1 MTSFLWSCAALFSL
15 FVAVEPLSCY
25 TCDVNILGYCL
36 REAPVNC
43 TTAQDRCVT
52 AVAKF
57 SGHILDIHERGCI
70 ENSTCDDS
78 SGTVLTVKYNITR
91 TCCSTSLCNGA
102 GSPRRPLAAALAASL
117 VAAWSL

>member
-1 MTSFLWSCAALFSL
+1 MNSFLWSCAALFSL

-25 TCDVNILGYCL
+25 TCDVSILGYCL

-43 TTAQDRCVT
+43 TTAQDRCLI

-57 SGHILDIHERGCI
+57 SAHILDIHERGCI
-70 ENSTCDDS
+70 ENSGCKNT
-78 SGTVLTVKYNITR
+78 SGAVLTVKYNITR

-102 GSPRRPLAAALAASL
+102 DSTRLPLAAALAASL